1 MISSFF
7 LGLLTGFSLS
17 IPIGPINLTVI
28 NEAFR
33 KGFARAVLIG
43 LGGVTA
49 DTFYC
54 AMAFLG
60 FSPFLSKVKFLWP
73 SLQFV
78 GGVIVFVI
86 GIRYLVCGTVDFI
99 LMDRTESSIRHH
111 ITKAFP
117 IGFFMGISNFSLFI
131 LWGGVN
137 TLFISH
143 GWLEPDLRI
152 ILITI
157 AGICAGSSA
166 WFVLISFLVG
176 RLHRQISPEMIAQ
189 VARVCGFLL
198 VVFGLIL
205 CYRAVFRPH
214 SHFF

>member
-1 MISSFF
+1 MIQAFF
-7 LGLLTGFSLS
+7 LGILTGFSLS

-33 KGFARAVLIG
+33 KGFARAALIG
-43 LGGVTA
+43 LGGVVA

-60 FSPFLSKVKFLWP
+60 FSPFLSRVKLLWP

-86 GIRYLVCGTVDFI
+86 GTRYLVCGAVDFI
-99 LMDRTESSIRHH
+99 RGNQTENSMRHH
-111 ITKAFP
+111 VTKAFP

-137 TLFISH
+137 TLFIAH
-143 GWLEPDLRI
+143 GWLEPALGI
-152 ILITI
+152 ILTFI
-157 AGICAGSSA
+157 AGLFTGSSA
-166 WFVLISFLVG
+166 WFILISFLIA
-176 RLHRQISPEMIAQ
+176 RLHRQINAEAIAWI
-189 VARVCGFLL
+189 ARVCGFLL

-205 CYRAVFRPH
+205 CYRSLFRLH